1 LERSV
6 VLLHPRRDGS
16 YGGEMAA
23 TAERWQLQR
32 RDGSY
37 GGEIAATAERWQQ
50 RRRDGSYCRLVVTR
64 IRVATQIR
72 GTNPSVLGEKTRFE
86 DSELISRVI

>member
-1 LERSV
+1 MAATTERWQQWQ
-6 VLLHPRRDGS
+6 RDGS
-16 YGGEMAA
+16 YSGEMAA
-23 TAERWQLQR
+23 VAEIWQLRQAC
-32 RDGSY
+32 
-37 GGEIAATAERWQQ
+37 GEMK
-50 RRRDGSYCRLVVTR
+50 

>member
-1 LERSV
+1 
-6 VLLHPRRDGS
+6 
-16 YGGEMAA
+16 MAA
-23 TAERWQLQR
+23 TAERWHLWW

-37 GGEIAATAERWQQ
+37 DGETAAEAERWQLRQ
-50 RRRDGSYCRLVVTR
+50 ACGEMK